1 MSRGLSLWRSDFE
14 ECLEDSRTWGDQI
27 LTELDHAVTLG
38 GSAKE
43 KPSRVW
49 GGSGVGAELR
59 SELRSEPQSEWSWC
73 SVESDFEECLEDC
86 CSRGQLLINVSRIVA
101 LDVRD

>member
-1 MSRGLSLWRSDFE
+1 MITAELRSELQFVECLQDSGPGGQILRNVSRIVAPGGASSRGVPMEF
-14 ECLEDSRTWGDQI
+14 DQPV
-27 LTELDHAVTLG
+27 AAG

-59 SELRSEPQSEWSWC
+59 SELRSEPQSEWS
-73 SVESDFEECLEDC
+73 
-86 CSRGQLLINVSRIVA
+86 
-101 LDVRD
+101 

>member
-1 MSRGLSLWRSDFE
+1 MSGGLSLRRSNSE
-14 ECLEDSRTWGDQI
+14 ECLKDCRSGREILRTVSRIAAPGGVQIPRGLARLDQP
-27 LTELDHAVTLG
+27 VTLG

-59 SELRSEPQSEWSWC
+59 
-73 SVESDFEECLEDC
+73 FEQCLEDFGLG
-86 CSRGQLLINVSRIVA
+86 GQIT
-101 LDVRD
+101 

>member
-1 MSRGLSLWRSDFE
+1 MVAGLLLWRTGPE
-14 ECLEDSRTWGDQI
+14 ECLEDCRSGGQI
-27 LTELDHAVTLG
+27 LRNVSRIAAPGGARFRDAKRPG

-59 SELRSEPQSEWSWC
+59 SELRSEPQSERS
-73 SVESDFEECLEDC
+73 
-86 CSRGQLLINVSRIVA
+86 
-101 LDVRD
+101 

>member
-1 MSRGLSLWRSDFE
+1 MYVFYVSGRLSGGRVSNGL
-14 ECLEDSRTWGDQI
+14 
-27 LTELDHAVTLG
+27 VKPG

-59 SELRSEPQSEWSWC
+59 SEQ
-73 SVESDFEECLEDC
+73 CLED
-86 CSRGQLLINVSRIVA
+86 SGPGGQIMRNVSRIA
-101 LDVRD
+101 APGGARFRGAKPGWVR